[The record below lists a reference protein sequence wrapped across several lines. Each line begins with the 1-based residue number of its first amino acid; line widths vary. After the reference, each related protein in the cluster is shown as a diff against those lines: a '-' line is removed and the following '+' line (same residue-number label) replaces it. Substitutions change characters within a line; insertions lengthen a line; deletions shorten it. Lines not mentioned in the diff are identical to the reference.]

1 MAVWLSAF
9 LVVYLFV
16 GLKQAA
22 DPIALKAEPLP
33 FTPKEF
39 YIAEITD
46 ERPERGAIGH
56 LITTPGRPAERV
68 DLQGGTLPAL
78 RQFVRQSLRQ
88 NQLLRPIAI
97 RVKQCK
103 ITEAPATGN
112 RVEGRI
118 VLSLAFD
125 ILRDGESVRLVE
137 YQGGA
142 RYNRPAGQLTSV
154 EPTLRQSLSDALRF
168 LNTWMNQQANQ
179 NEKLAKELKVMFTD
193 YSNPVETDSVFYSVN
208 RPLTWNDFR
217 AKPSAISRYAAAV
230 FPSFAYEGGSETVN
244 GVLNIKLTLK
254 VYVLKS
260 SSWVKEIARNDYA
273 LNHEQRHFDIV
284 RIVAERF
291 KQRVPADSLSID
303 DYNSI
308 IQYQYL
314 EAFREMNR
322 LQEQYDGETNHGI
335 NQAAQER
342 WNQRIDADLRKY
354 GIK

>member
-9 LVVYLFV
+9 FTVYFFV
-16 GLKQAA
+16 GLKPAA
-22 DPIALKAEPLP
+22 EPIVLKAEPLP

-39 YIAEITD
+39 YIADVID
-46 ERPERGAIGH
+46 ERPERGGIGH

-68 DLQGGTLPAL
+68 DLQGGTVPAL

-88 NQLLRPIAI
+88 NQSLRAIAI
-97 RVKQCK
+97 RLKQCK
-103 ITEAPATGN
+103 ITETAATGN

-118 VLSLAFD
+118 VVGMAFD

-142 RYNRPAGQLTSV
+142 RYNRPASQLTSI
-154 EPTLRQSLSDALRF
+154 EPTLRQSLTDALKF

-179 NEKLAKELKVMFTD
+179 NEKLAKDLKVTFTD
-193 YSNPVETDSVFYSVN
+193 YVNTAETDSVFYAVN

-217 AKPSAISRYAAAV
+217 AKPSGISRYAAAV
-230 FPSFAYEGGSETVN
+230 FPSFGYEGGSETVN
-244 GVLNIKLTLK
+244 GVLNVKLILK

-260 SSWVKEIARNDYA
+260 SSWVKEVARNDYA

-284 RIVAERF
+284 KIVAERF
-291 KQRVPADSLSID
+291 KQRVPADSLTID

-335 NQAAQER
+335 NQSVQER

-354 GIK
+354 SIK